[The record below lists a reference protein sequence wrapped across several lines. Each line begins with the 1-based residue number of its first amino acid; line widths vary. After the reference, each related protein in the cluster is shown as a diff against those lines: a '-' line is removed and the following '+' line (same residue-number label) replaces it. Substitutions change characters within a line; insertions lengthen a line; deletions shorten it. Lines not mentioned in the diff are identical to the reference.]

1 MKPLN
6 EVTIS
11 WIEDDIDVIHSVMKP
26 VQKEGVKLQFYYN
39 YQEAIANI
47 EEIRK
52 SDLIL
57 LDAIIPP
64 GTSGMTGGNL
74 GIHLLRQFRQQFK
87 IDLPVIVFSI
97 VAHAQDVIST
107 AELDEL
113 KARSLPKGVT
123 PADLKM
129 EILEVLGLSAT
140 QNPPK

>member
-26 VQKEGVKLQFYYN
+26 VQKEGVTLQFYYN

-47 EEIRK
+47 DAIRK

-64 GTSGMTGGNL
+64 GTSGVTGGNL
-74 GIHLLRQFRQQFK
+74 GIQLLRRFRQEFK
-87 IDLPVIVFSI
+87 IDVPVIVFSI

-107 AELDEL
+107 TELEEL

-123 PADLKM
+123 PADLKV

-140 QNPPK
+140 QNRPN